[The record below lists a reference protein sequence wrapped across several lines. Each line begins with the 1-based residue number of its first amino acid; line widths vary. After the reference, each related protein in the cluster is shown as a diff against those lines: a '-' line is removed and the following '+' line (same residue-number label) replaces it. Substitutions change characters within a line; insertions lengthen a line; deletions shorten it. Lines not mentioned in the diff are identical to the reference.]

1 MCIRDSS
8 YTVVIIMTV
17 LVADLS
23 LFIACTRH
31 NTQCHAALGLLYLVR
46 TGDNLVAL
54 KNISGVTVRG
64 TGSNRAELPNFN
76 SSTNAS
82 SNNLLAYYPNYRD
95 AHRSGLAAMFINM
108 PVAFPCLE
116 GVSSYLPVCKVFTY
130 EDDGFRGGRAII
142 EAGDSG
148 NGFPGVFNGTQK
160 GVFAFGF
167 TGCPEFDLSCF
178 PRWVEYGISCYL
190 PRNICG

>member
-1 MCIRDSS
+1 MNCINLIINS
-8 YTVVIIMTV
+8 YAVVIIITV
-17 LVADLS
+17 VADLS

-31 NTQCHAALGLLYLVR
+31 NTHCHAVLGLLYLAR
-46 TGDNLVAL
+46 TGDTNLVSL
-54 KNISGVTVRG
+54 NNISGVTVRG
-64 TGSNRAELPNFN
+64 SGPNRAELPNFN

-142 EAGDSG
+142 EVG
-148 NGFPGVFNGTQK
+148 NGFPGVFSGPQK
-160 GVFAFGF
+160 GVFA
-167 TGCPEFDLSCF
+167 LALQVVRSS
-178 PRWVEYGISCYL
+178 I
-190 PRNICG
+190 